1 MALDPTISLNA
12 QAPSFDTALKP
23 VASLLGIAGAQQQL
37 QTGRL
42 QQGQLQSQL
51 EERQN
56 LANIDWNKFRDKDG
70 NLDPVAA
77 GNAALQASPA
87 FYGPQLA
94 KQFNDVAKD
103 QITIKQGLQNLN
115 KSQREDIGSGLGA
128 LSMDPQLSPSK
139 VLDWAAQYSQQNPA
153 AAPLLM
159 TALKHAPSDPAGLK
173 QWLITSRNSVIA
185 PATQT
190 TNTMTVNDGNSTH
203 FVQTS
208 PYQPGVAQE
217 VGKPI
222 TNQVGPMQREEVQ
235 ADALGNRYIV
245 QRGANG
251 AILNTRPVPGSY
263 NPLGGTP
270 GTGPVNMPPGGAGAV
285 DDAQKEVTAARAA
298 ANQAPVL
305 HDLNRSIIDLVDKG
319 VTTGSASA
327 VWSKAA
333 QVANGVFGTNVE
345 FGDNTATNYNT
356 LGKLLERSALTAAQG
371 MGPHTNAGLEAQV
384 RANGS
389 LDYTPQAIR
398 KIAVLND
405 ALTSGAEHYRSG
417 LEQAL
422 QTSGQNPA
430 VKRVFDQKWAQN
442 FDPRI
447 MRLENAAASGDKK
460 EIDAVMKDLGG
471 SGSKAAQELRAKAAN
486 LQTLISKGHL

>member
-1 MALDPTISLNA
+1 MALDPTIALQA
-12 QAPSFDTALKP
+12 QSPSFDTALKP
-23 VASLLGIAGAQQQL
+23 ISSLLGIQAAQQQL

-42 QQGQLQSQL
+42 QQDQLQGQVQ
-51 EERQN
+51 EREN
-56 LANIDWNKFRDKDG
+56 LSKVDWNQFRDKDG
-70 NLDPVAA
+70 NLDPIAA

-115 KSQREDIGSGLGA
+115 KSQREDIGAGLGA
-128 LSMDPQLSPSK
+128 LSMDPQLSPAK
-139 VLDWAAQYSQQNPA
+139 VLDWASQYSQQNPG

-159 TALKHAPSDPAGLK
+159 TALKHAPSDPNGLK
-173 QWLITSRNSVIA
+173 QWLITSRNSVLA
-185 PATQT
+185 PSSQT
-190 TNTMTVNDGNSTH
+190 TNTMTVNDGANTH
-203 FVQTS
+203 MIQTN

-222 TNQVGPMQREEVQ
+222 ANQVGPMQREEVQ
-235 ADALGNRYIV
+235 TDALGKKYIV
-245 QRGANG
+245 QRGPDG
-251 AILNTRPVPGSY
+251 TVLNTRAVPGSY
-263 NPLGGTP
+263 DAVGGSQGP
-270 GTGPVNMPPGGAGAV
+270 GPVNPTPGSGGAIE
-285 DDAQKEVTAARAA
+285 DAQKEITAARAA
-298 ANQAPVL
+298 ANNAPIM
-305 HDLNRSIIDLVDKG
+305 HDLNRSIISLADKG
-319 VTTGSASA
+319 LSTGQLGGLTQKLASA
-327 VWSKAA
+327 TGYTLGNES
-333 QVANGVFGTNVE
+333 
-345 FGDNTATNYNT
+345 ATDYNT
-356 LGKLLERSALTAAQG
+356 LGKLLERSALQAAQG

-422 QTSGQNPA
+422 QASGQNPA
-430 VKRVFDQKWAQN
+430 VKRVFDQQWAQN

-447 MRLENAAASGDKK
+447 MRLENAAASGDQK
-460 EIDAVMKDLGG
+460 EVADVMKELGG
-471 SGSKAAQELRAKAAN
+471 TGSKAARDLQMKARN
-486 LQTLISKGHL
+486 LQILISKGHL

>member
-1 MALDPTISLNA
+1 MALDPTIALQA

-23 VASLLGIAGAQQQL
+23 IASLLGIAGAQQQL

-42 QQGQLQSQL
+42 QQTQLQGQLQ
-51 EERQN
+51 EREN
-56 LANIDWNKFRDKDG
+56 LSKIDWNKFRDQDG
-70 NLDPVAA
+70 NLDPIAA
-77 GNAALQASPA
+77 GNAALQAAPA
-87 FYGPQLA
+87 FYGPALA
-94 KQFNDVAKD
+94 KQLNEVAKD
-103 QITIKQGLQNLN
+103 SITIKQGLQNLN
-115 KSQREDIGSGLGA
+115 KSQREDIASGLGA
-128 LSMDPQLSPSK
+128 LSMDPQLSRAK
-139 VLDWAAQYSQQNPA
+139 VLDWASQYSQQNPGA
-153 AAPLLM
+153 AQLLSI
-159 TALKHAPSDPAGLK
+159 ALKHAPDDLAQLK
-173 QWLITSRNSVIA
+173 QWLITGRNGMIA
-185 PATQT
+185 PASQT
-190 TNTMTVNDGNSTH
+190 TNTTLVNDGASTH
-203 FVQTS
+203 IVQNS
-208 PYQPGVAQE
+208 PYQPGAVQD
-217 VGKPI
+217 VGQI
-222 TNQVGPMQREEVQ
+222 ANQVAPMQREEVQ

-263 NPLGGTP
+263 NAVTSAPSA
-270 GTGPVNMPPGGAGAV
+270 GPAMLPPGGAGAI

-327 VWSKAA
+327 VMAKAA
-333 QVANGVFGTNVE
+333 QVANGTFGMHLE

-356 LGKLLERSALTAAQG
+356 LGKLLERSALSAAQG

-422 QTSGQNPA
+422 QASGQNPA
-430 VKRVFDQKWAQN
+430 VKRTFDQDWAKN

-460 EIDAVMKDLGG
+460 EIDAVMQELGG
-471 SGSKAAQELRAKAAN
+471 AGSKATRDLRTKAAN
-486 LQTLISKGHL
+486 LQALISKGHL

>member
-1 MALDPTISLNA
+1 MALDPTIALQA
-12 QAPSFDTALKP
+12 QPPSFDTALKP

-115 KSQREDIGSGLGA
+115 ESQRKDIYAGLGA
-128 LSMDPQLSPSK
+128 LSMDPQLSPAK
-139 VLDWAAQYSQQNPA
+139 VLDWASQYSQQNPG
-153 AAPLLM
+153 AAPLLS
-159 TALKHAPSDPAGLK
+159 TALKHAPKTDDPK
-173 QWLITSRNSVIA
+173 QWQQWLITNRNSVIA
-185 PATQT
+185 PSAQT
-190 TNTMTVNDGNSTH
+190 TNTTLVNDGAATH
-203 FVQTS
+203 VVQNS
-208 PYQPGVAQE
+208 PYQPGAVQD
-217 VGKPI
+217 VGQI
-222 TNQVGPMQREEVQ
+222 GNQVGPMQREEVQ
-235 ADALGNRYIV
+235 QDALGNKYIV

-251 AILNTRPVPGSY
+251 AILNTRQVPGSY
-263 NPLGGTP
+263 NAVGGGSTP
-270 GTGPVNMPPGGAGAV
+270 SGPAVMPPGGQQAI
-285 DDAQKEVTAARAA
+285 DDAAKEVTAARAA
-298 ANQAPVL
+298 ANNAPIM
-305 HDLNRSIIDLVDKG
+305 HDLNRQIIAEADKG
-319 VTTGSASA
+319 LNTGSLGALTQKIASA
-327 VWSKAA
+327 TGYSLGE
-333 QVANGVFGTNVE
+333 QS
-345 FGDNTATNYNT
+345 ATDYNT
-356 LGKLLERSALTAAQG
+356 LGKLLERSALQAAQG

-422 QTSGQNPA
+422 QASGQNPA
-430 VKRVFDQKWAQN
+430 AKRSFDQQWSQN

-447 MRLENAAASGDKK
+447 MRLENAAASGDQK
-460 EIDAVMKDLGG
+460 EIAEVMKELGG
-471 SGSKAAQELRAKAAN
+471 AGSKAARDLRTKAAN
-486 LQTLISKGHL
+486 LQTLISRGHL

>member
-1 MALDPTISLNA
+1 MALDPTIAL
-12 QAPSFDTALKP
+12 QVQPPSFDTAMKP

-128 LSMDPQLSPSK
+128 LSMDPQISGAK
-139 VLDWAAQYSQQNPA
+139 VLDWASQYSQQNPG

-159 TALKHAPSDPAGLK
+159 TALKHAPADPGALK
-173 QWLITSRNSVIA
+173 QWLITSRNSVLA
-185 PATQT
+185 PSAQT
-190 TNTMTVNDGNSTH
+190 TNTTAVNDGVNTH
-203 FVQTS
+203 LIQSS
-208 PYQPGVAQE
+208 PYQPGAVQDVGQVA
-217 VGKPI
+217 
-222 TNQVGPMQREEVQ
+222 NQVTPMQREEIQ
-235 ADALGNRYIV
+235 QDALGNKYIV
-245 QRGANG
+245 ERGANG

-263 NPLGGTP
+263 NAVGGGAMP
-270 GTGPVNMPPGGAGAV
+270 SGPAVMPPGGQQAI
-285 DDAQKEVTAARAA
+285 DDAAKEVTAARAA
-298 ANQAPVL
+298 ANNAPVM
-305 HDLNRSIIDLVDKG
+305 HDLNRQIIAEADKG
-319 VTTGSASA
+319 LNTGSLGALTQKIASA
-327 VWSKAA
+327 TGYSLGG
-333 QVANGVFGTNVE
+333 QS
-345 FGDNTATNYNT
+345 ATDYNT
-356 LGKLLERSALTAAQG
+356 LGKLLERSALQAAQG

-422 QTSGQNPA
+422 QASGQNPA
-430 VKRVFDQKWAQN
+430 AKRQFDQQWSQN

-460 EIDAVMKDLGG
+460 EIDSVMQELGG
-471 SGSKAAQELRAKAAN
+471 PGSKAAQALRAKAAN
-486 LQTLISKGHL
+486 LQTLIARGHL

>member
-1 MALDPTISLNA
+1 MALDPTIALQA
-12 QAPSFDTALKP
+12 QPPSFDTALKP
-23 VASLLGIAGAQQQL
+23 IASLLGIAGAQQQL

-42 QQGQLQSQL
+42 QQNQLQGQVQ
-51 EERQN
+51 EREN
-56 LANIDWNKFRDKDG
+56 LSKIDWNKFRDQDG

-87 FYGPQLA
+87 FYGPLLA

-128 LSMDPQLSPSK
+128 LSMDPQLSPAK
-139 VLDWAAQYSQQNPA
+139 VLDWAAQYSQQNPS

-159 TALKHAPSDPAGLK
+159 TALKHAPNDPNGLK
-173 QWLITSRNSVIA
+173 QWLITSRNSVLA
-185 PATQT
+185 PSSQT
-190 TNTMTVNDGNSTH
+190 TNTTTVSDGANTH
-203 FVQTS
+203 ILQSS
-208 PYQPGVAQE
+208 PYQPGAVQD
-217 VGKPI
+217 VGQI
-222 TNQVGPMQREEVQ
+222 ANQVGPMQREEIQ
-235 ADALGNRYIV
+235 QDALGNKYIV

-263 NPLGGTP
+263 NAVGGTP
-270 GTGPVNMPPGGAGAV
+270 GSGPANMPPGGAGQIT
-285 DDAQKEVTAARAA
+285 DLGNEVTAARAA
-298 ANQAPVL
+298 ANQAPVMR
-305 HDLNRSIIDLVDKG
+305 DLNRSIIAEVDKG
-319 VTTGSASA
+319 MNTGHLGALTQKLASA
-327 VWSKAA
+327 TGYNLGNESA
-333 QVANGVFGTNVE
+333 TDYNV
-345 FGDNTATNYNT
+345 

-405 ALTSGAEHYRSG
+405 ALTTGAQHYNSG
-417 LEQAL
+417 LQAAIGA
-422 QTSGQNPA
+422 SGGNVGAKQA
-430 VKRVFDQKWAQN
+430 FDQQWAQN

-447 MRLENAAASGDKK
+447 MRLENAAASGDQKD
-460 EIDAVMKDLGG
+460 IDAVMKELGG
-471 SGSKAAQELRAKAAN
+471 PNSKAARDLRTKAAN
-486 LQTLISKGHL
+486 LQMLISKGHL

>member
-1 MALDPTISLNA
+1 MALDPTIALNA

-23 VASLLGIAGAQQQL
+23 IASLLGIAGAQQQL

-42 QQGQLQSQL
+42 QQNQLQSQVQ
-51 EERQN
+51 EREN
-56 LANIDWNKFRDKDG
+56 LSKIDWNKFRGNDG

-94 KQFNDVAKD
+94 KQFNEVAKD

-115 KSQREDIGSGLGA
+115 QSQRADISAGLGA
-128 LSMDPQLSPSK
+128 LSMDPQLSPQK
-139 VLDWAAQYSQQNPA
+139 VLDWASQYSEQNPG
-153 AAPLLM
+153 AAPLLS
-159 TALKHAPSDPAGLK
+159 TALKHAPGDPNALK

-185 PATQT
+185 PASQT
-190 TNTMTVNDGNSTH
+190 TNTTTVNDGASTH
-203 FVQTS
+203 VLQNS
-208 PYQPGVAQE
+208 PYQPGAVQD
-217 VGKPI
+217 VGQI
-222 TNQVGPMQREEVQ
+222 GNQVAPMQREEIQ
-235 ADALGNRYIV
+235 QDALGNKYIV

-263 NPLGGTP
+263 NAITGAP
-270 GTGPVNMPPGGAGAV
+270 GAGPAMLPPGGAGAI

-298 ANQAPVL
+298 ANNAPIM
-305 HDLNRSIIDLVDKG
+305 HDLNRQIIAEADKG
-319 VTTGSASA
+319 LNTGSLGALTQKIASA
-327 VWSKAA
+327 TGYTL
-333 QVANGVFGTNVE
+333 AN
-345 FGDNTATNYNT
+345 DSATDYNT
-356 LGKLLERSALTAAQG
+356 LGKLLERSALQAAQG

-422 QTSGQNPA
+422 QASGQNPA
-430 VKRVFDQKWAQN
+430 VKRTFDQQWAQN

-447 MRLENAAASGDKK
+447 MRLENAAASGDQK
-460 EIDAVMKDLGG
+460 EIADVMKDLGG
-471 SGSKAAQELRAKAAN
+471 PNSKAVRDLRTKAAN
-486 LQTLISKGHL
+486 LQTLISRGHL

>member
-1 MALDPTISLNA
+1 MALDPTIALQA
-12 QAPSFDTALKP
+12 QPPSFDTALKP

-37 QTGRL
+37 QTGQL
-42 QQGQLQSQL
+42 QQNQLQGQLQ
-51 EERQN
+51 ERKN
-56 LANIDWNKFRDKDG
+56 LSKIDWNQFRDKDG
-70 NLDPVAA
+70 NLDPIAA
-77 GNAALQASPA
+77 GNAALQAAPA
-87 FYGPQLA
+87 FYGPTLA
-94 KQFNDVAKD
+94 KQLNDVAKD
-103 QITIKQGLQNLN
+103 SITIKQGLQNLN
-115 KSQREDIGSGLGA
+115 KSQREDIGAGLGA
-128 LSMDPQLSPSK
+128 LSMDPQLSPAK
-139 VLDWAAQYSQQNPA
+139 VLDWASQYSQQNPG

-159 TALKHAPSDPAGLK
+159 TALKHAPADPVQLK
-173 QWLITSRNSVIA
+173 QWLLTNRNSVIA
-185 PATQT
+185 PASQT
-190 TNTMTVNDGNSTH
+190 TNTTAVSDGASTH
-203 FVQTS
+203 LIQSS
-208 PYQPGVAQE
+208 PYQPGTVQDVGQVAN
-217 VGKPI
+217 KI
-222 TNQVGPMQREEVQ
+222 TPMQQEEIQ
-235 ADALGNRYIV
+235 TDALGNRYIV

-251 AILNTRPVPGSY
+251 VILNTRPVPGSY
-263 NPLGGTP
+263 NAVGGVP
-270 GTGPVNMPPGGAGAV
+270 GTGPVNMPPGGPGMI

-430 VKRVFDQKWAQN
+430 VKRVFDQQWAQN

-447 MRLENAAASGDKK
+447 MRLENARASGDQK
-460 EIDAVMKDLGG
+460 EVGAVLQEVGG
-471 SGSKAAQELRAKAAN
+471 AGSKGARDLMNKARN
-486 LQTLISKGHL
+486 LNVLIQQGHL

>member
-1 MALDPTISLNA
+1 MALDPTIALNA

-42 QQGQLQSQL
+42 QQTQLQGQLQ
-51 EERQN
+51 EREN
-56 LANIDWNKFRDKDG
+56 LSKIDWNKFRDQDG
-70 NLDPVAA
+70 NLDPIAA
-77 GNAALQASPA
+77 GNAALQAAPA
-87 FYGPQLA
+87 FYGPALA
-94 KQFNDVAKD
+94 KQLNDVAKD
-103 QITIKQGLQNLN
+103 SITIKQGLQNLN
-115 KSQREDIGSGLGA
+115 KSQREDIASGLGA

-139 VLDWAAQYSQQNPA
+139 VLDWASQYGQQNPG

-159 TALKHAPSDPAGLK
+159 TALKHAPADPGQLK
-173 QWLITSRNSVIA
+173 QWLITNRNSVIA
-185 PATQT
+185 PSAQT
-190 TNTMTVNDGNSTH
+190 TNTTTVNDGAATH
-203 FVQTS
+203 LVQNS
-208 PYQPGVAQE
+208 PYQPGAVQD
-217 VGKPI
+217 VGQI
-222 TNQVGPMQREEVQ
+222 TNKVGPMQQEEIQ

-263 NPLGGTP
+263 NAVTSAP
-270 GTGPVNMPPGGAGAV
+270 GAGPAMLPPGGAGAI

-298 ANQAPVL
+298 ANNAPVM
-305 HDLNRSIIDLVDKG
+305 HDLNRQIIAEADKG
-319 VTTGSASA
+319 LNTGSLGALTQKIASA
-327 VWSKAA
+327 TGYSLGG
-333 QVANGVFGTNVE
+333 QS
-345 FGDNTATNYNT
+345 ATDYNT
-356 LGKLLERSALTAAQG
+356 LGKLLERSALQAAQG

-422 QTSGQNPA
+422 QGSGQNPA
-430 VKRVFDQKWAQN
+430 VKRTFDQQWAQN

-447 MRLENAAASGDKK
+447 MRLENAAASGDQK
-460 EIDAVMKDLGG
+460 EIADLMKELGG
-471 SGSKAAQELRAKAAN
+471 AGSKAARDLRTKAAN
-486 LQTLISKGHL
+486 LQILISKGHL